1 VRLLLEKVSFLH
13 AFAKSQ
19 KVTCCFVMSACLY
32 VGMEQLSFYW
42 TDFHE
47 IWYLNVFFK
56 HLSKNLCC
64 FKIIQEQQ
72 AIYVKTNICFQ
83 YLTQFFLE
91 WKTFQKK
98 VVENIKTHI
107 SCSITS
113 LKNCAIY
120 EIMWKN
126 IVEWGRPQMTIQQMY
141 ITCCILRATNTHTD
155 CVIVIAFPLQ
165 Q

>member
-1 VRLLLEKVSFLH
+1 MLHSNHTRTTGNLHEDQYTFSISHSVLLR
-13 AFAKSQ
+13 
-19 KVTCCFVMSACLY
+19 M
-32 VGMEQLSFYW
+32 
-42 TDFHE
+42 
-47 IWYLNVFFK
+47 
-56 HLSKNLCC
+56 KN
-64 FKIIQEQQ
+64 
-72 AIYVKTNICFQ
+72 
-83 YLTQFFLE
+83 FLE
-91 WKTFQKK
+91 K

-113 LKNCAIY
+113 FKNCAIY

-141 ITCCILRATNTHTD
+141 ITCCIPRATNTHSD